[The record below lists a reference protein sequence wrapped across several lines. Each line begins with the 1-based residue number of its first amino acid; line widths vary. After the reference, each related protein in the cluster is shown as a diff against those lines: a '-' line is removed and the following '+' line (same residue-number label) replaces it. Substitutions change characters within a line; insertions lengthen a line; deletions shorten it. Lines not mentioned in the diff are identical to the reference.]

1 MATFINPFTDF
12 GFKKIFGQE
21 VDKDVLIDFLNSLLV
36 GERHIVDI
44 TFLDKESLADHSDGR
59 KAIFDIYCRTDS
71 GEYIIVEM
79 QNGKQERFL
88 ERMLYYTTRSI
99 ATQGDKGTDW
109 GYEVNAVY
117 GVALMNFVQA
127 KLKKF
132 RTDFTLADRDD
143 PTVMSD
149 KLRMIFLQLPL
160 FEKDGIDDESTD
172 FEKWIYVL
180 KNMETLK
187 RMPKAA
193 QKAVFQK
200 LASIASI
207 ANLTPEERQ
216 VYDRDLKTYR
226 DTLVFE
232 KEEKE
237 RIEKAKECGK
247 IEGMRMGR
255 EEGRMEEKK
264 QIVLTMVE
272 NDVPFETISL
282 YTGLSTEEIA
292 EIVKG
297 RSGAAEA

>member
-1 MATFINPFTDF
+1 
-12 GFKKIFGQE
+12 
-21 VDKDVLIDFLNSLLV
+21 
-36 GERHIVDI
+36 
-44 TFLDKESLADHSDGR
+44 
-59 KAIFDIYCRTDS
+59 
-71 GEYIIVEM
+71 M

-247 IEGMRMGR
+247 IEG
-255 EEGRMEEKK
+255 RMEEKK
-264 QIVLTMVE
+264 QIVLTMVGKGFPF
-272 NDVPFETISL
+272 DVIAEC
-282 YTGLSTEEIA
+282 TGLTVSQITDI
-292 EIVKG
+292 INQMPKG
-297 RSGAAEA
+297 SA

>member
-1 MATFINPFTDF
+1 
-12 GFKKIFGQE
+12 
-21 VDKDVLIDFLNSLLV
+21 
-36 GERHIVDI
+36 
-44 TFLDKESLADHSDGR
+44 
-59 KAIFDIYCRTDS
+59 
-71 GEYIIVEM
+71 M